1 MKDIRTRLSNPLV
14 VNDSQPHLNPSSSAR
29 RRKSLE
35 RSLRSMSPEGISLQE
50 ETTVEP
56 KSKIIIF
63 RAFMKALNIN
73 LYMEN
78 KDNHNVRTEIIAI
91 NFEDI
96 CTVLDQRRKR
106 LHLDFF
112 NIQVDNQLY
121 EAGDFDFNV
130 IVCGQDIGQGSTVLP
145 IFFEFDD
152 YFEKCLKKALCSIDI
167 KLFDRAIEME
177 SINLKLNPIRAYIED
192 KYLNLVMDFLME
204 CLPNNLLYE
213 PEETIERIRCPP
225 GTVLLPKIIV
235 HQSIDCSEPFQLRS
249 FTIEPFKMLL
259 SVHTCMR

>member
-14 VNDSQPHLNPSSSAR
+14 VNDSQAHLNPSSSAR